1 MSDAGRKDWSTKAKE
16 ELTPDSAKSTQQKM
30 KEGATDIGDR
40 FARGAQPD
48 DQKSGMQE
56 TFDKGQRMHDNKNH
70 GGTGESILDKAK
82 NAMGLGDH

>member
-16 ELTPDSAKSTQQKM
+16 QITPDSAKSTQDKL

-40 FARGAQPD
+40 FARGVQPD
-48 DQKSGMQE
+48 EQKSGMQE
-56 TFDKGQRMHDNKNH
+56 AYDKGQRMHDNKSH